1 MTEPT
6 PSTLPENWAPRFFTI
21 WTGQAFSLFGS
32 QLVQFA
38 LIWWL
43 TQQTGS
49 ATVLA
54 IATFVGLLPQV
65 LLGPFAGTFVD
76 RTNRRLVMIVAD
88 SAIALATLVL
98 ILLFWSGQVQ
108 VWQVY
113 LILLLRSAGG
123 AFQSP
128 AMSASTSLMV
138 PQQHL
143 TRVAGANQ
151 ALSGIMNVVAPPV
164 GALLIGLVPMQQVLL
179 VDIVTAALAV
189 LPLLFIPIPQPPH
202 PAGASRNQPATSFLD
217 DFRAGLRYVMS
228 WPGLLAILIMAT
240 LINFILT
247 PAGSLLPLLV
257 TKHFGLGALQLGWV
271 ESAFGA
277 GFIAGGLLLSAW
289 GGFRRRIATTLLG
302 ISGLGVG
309 TLLVGLAPANL
320 FVLALV
326 GMLLTGLMNPIAN
339 GPLFAVLQSSVRPEM
354 QGRVFSLINS
364 LATAM
369 ALLSLLVAGPISDGL
384 GIRVW
389 YWTGGSLC
397 ILMGLAGFFIPVV
410 MNVESNRSDAGPAVQ
425 PAIE

>member
-364 LATAM
+364 IATAM

-389 YWTGGSLC
+389 YWTGGSLWR
-397 ILMGLAGFFIPVV
+397 LMGLAGFFIPVV

>member
-202 PAGASRNQPATSFLD
+202 PAGASRNQPAASFLD